1 MSATDSSTASR
12 VVVPY
17 TTVNCY
23 DFWDRVFRRAGV
35 LDYTEGFY
43 QGDAGLSYEQAQ
55 QNQIR
60 YLLDQVGCQ
69 RGSRVLEIGCGN
81 GTLLE
86 EVRRRGAAGVG
97 VTISPQQFQFC
108 RERGL
113 DVHLLDYRDIGADWQ
128 GRFDAVVANGSVEH
142 FVQPA
147 DALEGRADAI
157 YTGFFEIAHRC
168 LDPHSDAHRLIN
180 TTIHFDRVQIEPQDA
195 IRSPWSHPWFSDQFH
210 FAMLARGFGGY
221 YPSPGQFQR
230 CAHPWFKLIDERD
243 ATYDCYLTSEE
254 WLRHGKRSLLSPK
267 QWARF
272 LPFMI
277 RHPQH
282 AASMLFLLYVS
293 QSWNWQFRTQRT
305 ETPPMKHLWQTWDYQ
320 EP

>member
-1 MSATDSSTASR
+1 MSATDNSPASTVAVSN
-12 VVVPY
+12 

-43 QGDAGLSYEQAQ
+43 QGDATLSYEQAQ

-97 VTISPQQFQFC
+97 VTISPQQFQYC

-113 DVHLLDYRDIGADWQ
+113 DVHLLDYRAIGADWQ

-147 DALEGRADAI
+147 DAVDTPGVCA
-157 YTGFFEIAHRC
+157 
-168 LDPHSDAHRLIN
+168 RL
-180 TTIHFDRVQIEPQDA
+180 
-195 IRSPWSHPWFSDQFH
+195 FSV
-210 FAMLARGFGGY
+210 
-221 YPSPGQFQR
+221 
-230 CAHPWFKLIDERD
+230 
-243 ATYDCYLTSEE
+243 
-254 WLRHGKRSLLSPK
+254 KRT
-267 QWARF
+267 R
-272 LPFMI
+272 
-277 RHPQH
+277 
-282 AASMLFLLYVS
+282 
-293 QSWNWQFRTQRT
+293 
-305 ETPPMKHLWQTWDYQ
+305 
-320 EP
+320 